1 MAKDKS
7 KLENFFYIT
16 FATIVILIIVLS
28 RDYLLVNSG
37 LDKEPHNSRLN
48 FILCLASAVWVL
60 EFLRL
65 KEDSEFEIVNT
76 RKGNKERIAQKRKEN
91 YDKKEKAPL
100 GSQKRS
106 YFHKYNGVGEKRSF
120 PRY

>member
-1 MAKDKS
+1 MNKDKS

-76 RKGNKERIAQKRKEN
+76 RKGNKDRYIKVP
-91 YDKKEKAPL
+91 KK
-100 GSQKRS
+100 
-106 YFHKYNGVGEKRSF
+106 NDNN
-120 PRY
+120 